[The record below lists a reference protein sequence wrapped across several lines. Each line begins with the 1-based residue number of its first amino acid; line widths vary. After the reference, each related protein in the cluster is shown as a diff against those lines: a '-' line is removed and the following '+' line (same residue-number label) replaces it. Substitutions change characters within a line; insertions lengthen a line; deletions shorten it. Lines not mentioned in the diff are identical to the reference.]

1 MENLKKFCKEK
12 SITFFF
18 PISVILTIVPLIVRM
33 RITDLQDLDDAT
45 VNLYGKSATTD
56 LFTQNKEI
64 ALIALSSILV
74 ILFIIF
80 FKKFFEKKDNIIN
93 IMIISALIFLG
104 FTFLSAVLS
113 KYKHVAMWGVY
124 DRSEGFIT
132 TLCYIALFIYSIY
145 TFKKTEDF
153 KFILIPIL
161 IVTFINGFL
170 GLFQYFGAD
179 LIKTSLGGLI
189 AIPSKYNIDP
199 SKLSLQFES
208 GKLYGT
214 LYHYNYVGSF
224 TSLVIPILF
233 GAIIIE
239 DDVFLKLMSM
249 GGSLVS
255 LWLLFGS
262 TSRAGL
268 LGFIAI
274 LIVSCIVFGKILF
287 KNKKVLISG
296 FVSILVVCLGLTVVT
311 GGKIFER
318 IPALVSDGLSL
329 FKNNS
334 DFNYL
339 DTMPIQNIEHID
351 GNVKITVPNNTL
363 NISYENNNFVFRNS
377 NNDIINYT
385 SSVDEKTKAVNY
397 VTTDPD
403 FAAISFRSGNMN
415 TTTRHD
421 ALLLIL
427 EGHSGSFMFNLKND
441 NSIHLFSTTNN
452 QDMDLEF
459 PEVIGFKG
467 KEKLASARGYIW
479 GRSIPL
485 LNNTLCIGSGPDT
498 FAFDFPQNDLI
509 GKLYAYD
516 TTNMIISKAHNLLLQ
531 IGINNGIIALL
542 AFLCL
547 IIAYIVDSIKLYALK
562 EKYTETQLLGG
573 ILFLSILGYLVT
585 GMFNDSV
592 ICVAPVF
599 WVVLGAGGAVNLINR
614 RSIDN

>member
-1 MENLKKFCKEK
+1 MDNFKKFCKEK

-18 PISVILTIVPLIVRM
+18 PIAVILTIVPLIVRM
-33 RITDLQDLDDAT
+33 RITQSEDLDKAT
-45 VNLYGKSATTD
+45 LDLYGKSGTSD

-64 ALIALSSILV
+64 ALIAFSAILV
-74 ILFIIF
+74 ILFIVF
-80 FKKFFEKKDNIIN
+80 FKKFFEKKDKIIN
-93 IMIISALIFLG
+93 IMIAAALVFLG
-104 FTFLSAVLS
+104 FTFLSAILS
-113 KYKHVAMWGVY
+113 DYRHVSFWGVY

-132 TLCYIALFIYSIY
+132 TLCYIVLFIYSIY
-145 TFKKTEDF
+145 TFKTTEDF

-239 DDVFLKLMSM
+239 DDIFLKLMSM
-249 GGSLVS
+249 VGSIIS

-268 LGFIAI
+268 LGFASII
-274 LIVSCIVFGKILF
+274 IISCIVFGKILF
-287 KNKKVLISG
+287 KNKKVILSSFAALLI
-296 FVSILVVCLGLTVVT
+296 VCIGLTFAT

-318 IPALVSDGLSL
+318 IPTLVSDGLSL
-329 FKNNS
+329 FKSSS
-334 DFNYL
+334 DFNYI
-339 DTMPIQNIEHID
+339 DTMPIQNIEHIN
-351 GNVKITVPNNTL
+351 GTVKITVPNNTL
-363 NISYENNNFVFRNS
+363 NISYENNNFVFKNS
-377 NNDIINYT
+377 NNEIINYA
-385 SSVDEKTKAVNY
+385 SSVDSKTKAKNY
-397 VTTDPD
+397 VTDDPN
-403 FAAISFRSGNMN
+403 FKNISFRSGNMN

-427 EGHSGSFMFNLKND
+427 EGHSGTFMFNLKDD
-441 NSIHLFSTTNN
+441 NTIHLFDTIN
-452 QDMDLEF
+452 QKDIDLEF

-467 KEKLASARGYIW
+467 REKLASARGYIW

-485 LNNTLCIGSGPDT
+485 LKNTFFVGTGPDT
-498 FAFDFPQNDLI
+498 FSFVFPQNDLI

-516 TTNMIISKAHNLLLQ
+516 TTNMVISKAHNLLLQ
-531 IGINNGIIALL
+531 FAINNGIIALL
-542 AFLCL
+542 GFLCL
-547 IIAYIVDSIKLYALK
+547 VIIYIVDSIKLYALK
-562 EKYTETQLLGG
+562 SKYTNTQLLGG
-573 ILFLSILGYLVT
+573 ILFLSIAAYLVT

-592 ICVAPVF
+592 ICVAPIF
-599 WVVLGAGGAVNLINR
+599 WVVLGAGGAVNFINKKI
-614 RSIDN
+614 S